1 MPICVL
7 RSAVQ
12 LQNPSSSTR
21 AMHAAWL
28 AMDYLL
34 VLGVIGRIDA
44 GTYYIGFPPSVSA
57 NVRPMTATII
67 CLRPGVTFK
76 KKQNGFSYVSRCRA
90 YSQPQ
95 EPPYDRKYDAVEG

>member
-12 LQNPSSSTR
+12 LQNPSSPTR
-21 AMHAAWL
+21 AIHAAWL
-28 AMDYLL
+28 AVDYLL
-34 VLGVIGRIDA
+34 ILGVIGRIDA

-76 KKQNGFSYVSRCRA
+76 KNRMASAMFQDVVLTLNHKSHRMTGSMMR
-90 YSQPQ
+90 
-95 EPPYDRKYDAVEG
+95 